1 MAHWIKKTEHIEK
14 YKLGWSYG
22 VKCGDY
28 VVADGKM
35 RCQGKG
41 TRWISAEVIRIEE
54 LGEDINTP
62 PRVECMTCDSA
73 VVLWHLM
80 DADRR
85 TG

>member
-1 MAHWIKKTEHIEK
+1 MAHWIEKTEHILS

-22 VKCGDY
+22 VKCGDS
-28 VVADGKM
+28 VEVGGKM

-41 TRWISAEVIRIEE
+41 TRWINGEVIRIEE

-62 PRVECMTCDSA
+62 PRVECMTCDA
-73 VVLWHLM
+73 VVLWNLM

>member
-1 MAHWIKKTEHIEK
+1 MAHWIEKNETIFKKYQLGYTE
-14 YKLGWSYG
+14 G
-22 VKCGDY
+22 VKCGDS
-28 VVADGKM
+28 VEVGGKM

-62 PRVECMTCDSA
+62 PRVECMTCDSS

-80 DADRR
+80 DADRS
-85 TG
+85 